1 MLLIYATH
9 LLEAVTDIKYIQDF
23 LKHNNLKTTMRYT
36 HVTKP
41 KIDQIGSPLDKIN
54 CGK

>member
-1 MLLIYATH
+1 
-9 LLEAVTDIKYIQDF
+9 
-23 LKHNNLKTTMRYT
+23 MRYT